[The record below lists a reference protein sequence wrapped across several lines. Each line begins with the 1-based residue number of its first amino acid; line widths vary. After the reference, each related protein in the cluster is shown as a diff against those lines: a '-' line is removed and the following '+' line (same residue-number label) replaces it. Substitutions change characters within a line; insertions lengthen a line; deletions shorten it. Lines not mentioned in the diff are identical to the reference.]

1 MPFVL
6 TQHRR
11 RDAAVQFL
19 RRMYQF
25 AVGPGCALCTAAH
38 DGEFAVC
45 ADCIADLPRPPVG
58 KQCPICAEIESG
70 GAICGRC
77 LQSPPHFDA
86 TVAAFIYAFPM
97 DRLVLKLKYGGG
109 WPLAPTMAKL
119 FHSALIN
126 FNSPMPDLIAP
137 LPLHP
142 SRERERGFNQSL
154 EIARPLAKRLKIPM
168 DASAL
173 IRVRAGLFQTSQP
186 NWKERKRNV
195 KGAYQAAKKDAS
207 ALIRVR
213 AGLSQASQPNWKA
226 RKRNVKGAYQ
236 AAKKFDGMTVALL
249 DDVMTSGSTLNEAA
263 RALKKAGANRVI
275 NWVIARAL

>member
-1 MPFVL
+1 
-6 TQHRR
+6 
-11 RDAAVQFL
+11 
-19 RRMYQF
+19 MYQF

-173 IRVRAGLFQTSQP
+173 IRVRAGL
-186 NWKERKRNV
+186 
-195 KGAYQAAKKDAS
+195 
-207 ALIRVR
+207 
-213 AGLSQASQPNWKA
+213 SQASQPNWKA

-275 NWVIARAL
+275 NWVIARGGGKKN